1 MKNGMLAPACKCVF
15 IQTHA
20 RTHTNIYKMYATKV
34 LLASIT
40 VKGFI
45 KIDSVKKYIRCI
57 NKNTSGGREILKKK
71 KITCGIRTTSLSA
84 YCAYSCPTAGC
95 SGLMV
100 VDNSCTPEI

>member
-1 MKNGMLAPACKCVF
+1 
-15 IQTHA
+15 
-20 RTHTNIYKMYATKV
+20 MYATKV

-71 KITCGIRTTSLSA
+71 N
-84 YCAYSCPTAGC
+84 CAYSCPTAGC